1 MPNPLVSIITV
12 NYNQA
17 YVTGQ
22 LLASLRHIT
31 YSPVEVIVVDN
42 ASPKEDPGL
51 LARDFPEVTLIRS
64 RENLGFAGGNN
75 LGIARARGQYL
86 LFLNND
92 TEVEAGFLEPLV
104 ALFEKNPQAGIASP
118 KILYYGTDNLIQYAG
133 SRGINRWTGR
143 SLTIGQLEQDRGQH
157 NRSGLTS
164 LADGAAMMVPARVI
178 RQAGPMPELYF
189 LYYEELDWCEAIKR
203 AGYQAHYVAES
214 SIYHKESVSVGKAS
228 VLKTYYLNRNR
239 LLFIRRNCQGWP
251 LLTSGLIFLLLA
263 LPKAALGF
271 GLQSQWQQVR
281 ALWQGLRWHLQHL
294 RLPGSRPPGPPS
306 GLPATGK
313 VADPYSQL
321 LLLNQ
326 NKNNFR

>member
-1 MPNPLVSIITV
+1 MPDPLVSIITV

-22 LLASLRHIT
+22 LLASLRQIS

-42 ASPKEDPGL
+42 ASPKEDPGSI
-51 LARDFPEVTLIRS
+51 ARNFPEVTLICS
-64 RENLGFAGGNN
+64 QQNLGFAGGNN
-75 LGIARARGQYL
+75 LGIARARGKYL

-104 ALFEKNPQAGIASP
+104 ALFENNARAGIASP

-157 NRSGLTS
+157 NSSRPTS
-164 LADGAAMMVPARVI
+164 LVDGAAMMVPAQVI
-178 RQAGPMPELYF
+178 RRVGPMPEAYF

-203 AGYQAHYVAES
+203 AGYQAHYVASS

-251 LLTSGLIFLLLA
+251 LLTSALIFLLLA
-263 LPKAALGF
+263 LPKAALAF
-271 GLQSQWQQVR
+271 SLQAQWQHVR
-281 ALWQGLRWHLQHL
+281 ALWRGLRWHLQHP
-294 RLPGSRPPGPPS
+294 RLPGSWPPRQAETQPGP
-306 GLPATGK
+306 GT
-313 VADPYSQL
+313 VADTYSPL
-321 LLLNQ
+321 YLLNQ
-326 NKNNFR
+326 HKK